1 VVDEG
6 YDFEKMIEAA
16 MQKYGET
23 PAVQPP
29 PSGQA
34 RVVGGAAGSSAVDPA
49 LGENYAEDQA
59 DKQNKKDD
67 INKTD
72 SKKKQLLMKR
82 KNYDPRAAIKKTKK
96 HSQQDPSV

>member
-1 VVDEG
+1 
-6 YDFEKMIEAA
+6 MIEAA

-23 PAVQPP
+23 PAVKPP

-34 RVVGGAAGSSAVDPA
+34 RAVGGAAGPSAVDPA
-49 LGENYAEDQA
+49 VGENYAEDQA
-59 DKQNKKDD
+59 DKQTKKDE

-82 KNYDPRAAIKKTKK
+82 KKYDPRAAIKNAKK